1 MTKTVCSPEFPKR
14 DALADHQNSD
24 VVIIGG
30 GIIGSAIAY
39 FLAADQAGPGTIT
52 VIDRDLSYEKAS
64 TPRSAGGIRQQF
76 SNSENI
82 EIGLFGHHF
91 VTHLAD
97 YLSVDGECPDPG
109 FREGGYLL
117 LAGADGLEVLRQN
130 HEEQIRHGCE
140 IDLLD
145 LVSLKK
151 QFPWLNLDG
160 IAGAALGQRGEGWI
174 DPNTLM
180 QAFKRKARS
189 LGVRYLEDT
198 VIALE
203 HDYSQITAVILGNG
217 QRMTT
222 GTVVNAAGA
231 NAGKVAALAGVA
243 LPVVPRKRNVFVFD
257 CRQPLGPA
265 VPLLIDP
272 TGVYVRP
279 ESGRYICGVSP
290 PIDQDADGDTDDID
304 VDYHW
309 FEDVV
314 WPTLAHR
321 IPAFE
326 SIKLSGAW
334 AGYYDYNII
343 DQNGIVGAHPALAN
357 FYFANGFSG
366 HGLQQA
372 PAVGRAMAE
381 LLISGKFKTIDLSR
395 FCFERFESGSLVLER
410 NII

>member
-1 MTKTVCSPEFPKR
+1 MVCSPDFPEYGV
-14 DALADHQNSD
+14 LADHQNSD

-30 GIIGSAIAY
+30 GVIGSAIAY
-39 FLAADQAGPGTIT
+39 FLAANPAAPSAIT
-52 VIDRDLSYEKAS
+52 VIERDPTYETAS

-76 SNSENI
+76 SNPENI

-91 VTHLAD
+91 VTNLAE

-109 FREGGYLL
+109 FREGGYLF
-117 LAGADGLEVLRQN
+117 LAGPEGLEVLRQN
-130 HEEQIRHGCE
+130 HEEQTRHGCG

-145 LVSLKK
+145 PVSIEK

-160 IAGAALGQRGEGWI
+160 IAGAALGTRGEGWL

-180 QAFKRKARS
+180 HAFKRKARS
-189 LGVRYLEDT
+189 LGVHYLEGD

-203 HDYSQITAVILGNG
+203 HNYSRISAVVLATG
-217 QRMTT
+217 QRIAT

-231 NAGKVAALAGVA
+231 NAGKVAALAGVG
-243 LPVVPRKRNVFVFD
+243 LPVSPRKRNVFVFD
-257 CRQPLGPA
+257 CRAPLDPA

-272 TGVYVRP
+272 SGVYVRP
-279 ESGRYICGVSP
+279 ESGGYICGVSP
-290 PIDQDADGDTDDID
+290 PADQDPDGDTNDLD

-309 FEDVV
+309 FEEVI

-326 SIKLSGAW
+326 AIKLSGAW
-334 AGYYDYNII
+334 AGYYDYNSV
-343 DQNGIVGAHPALAN
+343 DQNGIVGAHPALTN

-381 LLISGKFKTIDLSR
+381 LLISGRFRTIDLSR
-395 FCFERFESGSLVLER
+395 FCYERFESGALVLER
-410 NII
+410 NIV

>member
-1 MTKTVCSPEFPKR
+1 M
-14 DALADHQNSD
+14 
-24 VVIIGG
+24 
-30 GIIGSAIAY
+30 IGSAIAY
-39 FLAADQAGPGTIT
+39 FLAANPAGPGTIT
-52 VIDRDLSYEKAS
+52 VIERDPSYEKAS

-76 SNSENI
+76 SNPENI

-91 VTHLAD
+91 VTHLAE

-109 FREGGYLL
+109 FREGGYLF
-117 LAGADGLEVLRQN
+117 LAGPDGLEVLVQN
-130 HEEQIRHGCE
+130 HEEQARHGCE

-145 LVSLKK
+145 LVSLEK
-151 QFPWLNLDG
+151 QFSWLNLDG
-160 IAGAALGQRGEGWI
+160 IAGAAFGRQGEGWI

-180 QAFKRKARS
+180 QAFKRKARN
-189 LGVRYLEDT
+189 LGVLYLEGE

-203 HDYSQITAVILGNG
+203 HNYRRIAAVILGDG
-217 QRMTT
+217 QRIAA

-243 LPVVPRKRNVFVFD
+243 LPVSPRKRNVFVFD
-257 CRQPLGPA
+257 CREPLDPA

-279 ESGRYICGVSP
+279 ESGGYICGVSP
-290 PIDQDADGDTDDID
+290 PADQDQDGDTNDID

-309 FEDVV
+309 FEEVV

-326 SIKLSGAW
+326 TIKLSGAW
-334 AGYYDYNII
+334 AGYYDYNNV

-381 LLISGKFKTIDLSR
+381 LLISGAFKTIDLSR
-395 FCFERFESGSLVLER
+395 FCFERFESGALVLER
-410 NII
+410 NIV

>member
-1 MTKTVCSPEFPKR
+1 MVCSPDFPECS
-14 DALADHQNSD
+14 ALADHKNSD

-30 GIIGSAIAY
+30 GVIGSAIAY
-39 FLAADQAGPGTIT
+39 FLAANPAGPGAIT
-52 VIDRDLSYEKAS
+52 VIERDSSYEKAS

-76 SNSENI
+76 SNPENI

-91 VTHLAD
+91 VTNLSE

-109 FREGGYLL
+109 FREGGYLF
-117 LAGADGLEVLRQN
+117 LAGPDGLEVLRQN
-130 HEEQIRHGCE
+130 HEEQTHHGCG

-145 LVSLKK
+145 LVSLEK

-160 IAGAALGQRGEGWI
+160 ISGAAFGRQGEGWL

-189 LGVRYLEDT
+189 LGVRYLEGE

-203 HDYSQITAVILGNG
+203 HSYSRIAAVILGDG
-217 QRMTT
+217 QRIAA
-222 GTVVNAAGA
+222 GAVVNAAGA
-231 NAGKVAALAGVA
+231 NAGKVAALGGVA
-243 LPVVPRKRNVFVFD
+243 LPVSPRKRNVFVFD
-257 CRQPLGPA
+257 CRAPLDPA

-272 TGVYVRP
+272 SGVYVRP
-279 ESGRYICGVSP
+279 ESGGYICGVSP
-290 PIDQDADGDTDDID
+290 PSDQDPDGDTDDLD

-309 FEDVV
+309 FEEVV

-326 SIKLSGAW
+326 AIKFSGAW
-334 AGYYDYNII
+334 AGYYDYNSV

-381 LLISGKFKTIDLSR
+381 LLITGGFRTIDLSR
-395 FCFERFESGSLVLER
+395 FCFERFESGALVLER
-410 NII
+410 NIV